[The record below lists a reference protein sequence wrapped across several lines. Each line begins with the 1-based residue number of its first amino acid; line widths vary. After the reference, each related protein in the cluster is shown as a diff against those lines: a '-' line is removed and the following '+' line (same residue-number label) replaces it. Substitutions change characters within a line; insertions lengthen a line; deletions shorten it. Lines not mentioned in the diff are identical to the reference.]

1 MNQLLGSSS
10 LSPWGGSRTA
20 AVACTDS
27 HHGWWGLAL
36 QKILVDVLGVPLQ
49 PSCIQQNIFTALLD
63 SAFCRWSWVTL
74 KEGLYKKHTT
84 IHKGINRH
92 RQDYIFK
99 SPDSLDHIEMLLWIM
114 FLVWLQFLLSALTN
128 IIDPEKFAGCSL
140 SLQDVVIPSTEW
152 EQQNASISLL
162 KESHSSFLWT
172 SPNTASCPV
181 LSLLPGTASGTWRDA
196 LSASLGGNKQ
206 AANQVCISGY
216 LEEGTNRSLRPFC

>member
-1 MNQLLGSSS
+1 MNRLLGSSS

-74 KEGLYKKHTT
+74 KEGLFKKQTT

-99 SPDSLDHIEMLLWIM
+99 LPNSLGYIEMLLWIT
-114 FLVWLQFLLSALTN
+114 FLVWLQ
-128 IIDPEKFAGCSL
+128 G
-140 SLQDVVIPSTEW
+140 STRD
-152 EQQNASISLL
+152 
-162 KESHSSFLWT
+162 
-172 SPNTASCPV
+172 
-181 LSLLPGTASGTWRDA
+181 LLPPTSQTLKNLQGACRVCKTCNAKHRVRTAKC
-196 LSASLGGNKQ
+196 LHFSAKGKP
-206 AANQVCISGY
+206 
-216 LEEGTNRSLRPFC
+216 R

>member
-92 RQDYIFK
+92 RQDHIFK
-99 SPDSLDHIEMLLWIM
+99 SPHSLGYIEMLLWIM
-114 FLVWLQFLLSALTN
+114 FLVLSAPTN
-128 IIDPEKFAGCSL
+128 VTDSWKICSVLAEFAGC
-140 SLQDVVIPSTEW
+140 VNPKYRVGTA
-152 EQQNASISLL
+152 NAIISLL
-162 KESHSSFLWT
+162 KESH
-172 SPNTASCPV
+172 
-181 LSLLPGTASGTWRDA
+181 GR
-196 LSASLGGNKQ
+196 
-206 AANQVCISGY
+206 ISM
-216 LEEGTNRSLRPFC
+216 N